1 MAKWSLDLKKYANK
15 NKVKINEIRRN
26 FAFLLY
32 SSIVKKT
39 PVDTGRAR
47 GNWNISIGKDDL
59 SVTHDKKVKF
69 KTKQEV
75 PLATKDE
82 SIYIVNNI
90 DYITKLEYGGYP
102 NPAKT
107 GNKTVNGYS
116 KKAPNGMVGVTLANV
131 EKFFDQATKES

>member
-1 MAKWSLDLKKYANK
+1 MLYIGHS
-15 NKVKINEIRRN
+15 
-26 FAFLLY
+26 FLHFSLY

-59 SVTHDKKVKF
+59 SVTDDKKIKF
-69 KTKQEV
+69 KSKQEV

-131 EKFFDQATKES
+131 EKFFDQAIKESQ